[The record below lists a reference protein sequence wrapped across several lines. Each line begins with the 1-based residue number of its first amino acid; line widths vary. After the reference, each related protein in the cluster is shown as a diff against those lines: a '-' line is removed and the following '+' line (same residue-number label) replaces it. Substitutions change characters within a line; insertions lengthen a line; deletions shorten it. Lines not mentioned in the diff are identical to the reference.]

1 MAIMKPSHPFF
12 LLIPTILFHLLNL
25 DPTMTPS
32 IPPDT
37 SIPSSPTPRAGVSG
51 WWRAAT
57 IFLLLVLSIMV
68 ATTASMFEQFKAQ
81 VQYLQVQLKETQQL
95 KYVAVLN
102 DTKNAP
108 AMLVTMN
115 LLDDKLHI
123 QRLNG
128 VLEGREESLQLWAM
142 SEGDPTRSLGVL
154 GSKTKTLQIP
164 ATERDLASATT
175 LAISVET
182 KGGIIDPQQ
191 PPSQPFL
198 FQGMVI
204 RKAL

>member
-1 MAIMKPSHPFF
+1 MTN
-12 LLIPTILFHLLNL
+12 PT
-25 DPTMTPS
+25 
-32 IPPDT
+32 PDT
-37 SIPSSPTPRAGVSG
+37 SSVTPSTPMPRPRVSS
-51 WWRAAT
+51 WWRAGA
-57 IFLLLVLSIMV
+57 IFLMVVLSILV

-81 VQYLQVQLKETQQL
+81 VQHLQVQLKETQQL

-102 DTKNAP
+102 NTQNAP

-115 LLDDKLHI
+115 MLDDKLHI

-164 ATERDLASATT
+164 LTERDLASATT
-175 LAISVET
+175 LAISVEP
-182 KGGIIDPQQ
+182 KGGAADPKK
-191 PPSQPFL
+191 PSLPFL

>member
-1 MAIMKPSHPFF
+1 MS
-12 LLIPTILFHLLNL
+12 
-25 DPTMTPS
+25 
-32 IPPDT
+32 
-37 SIPSSPTPRAGVSG
+37 
-51 WWRAAT
+51 
-57 IFLLLVLSIMV
+57 
-68 ATTASMFEQFKAQ
+68 SMFEQFKAQ
-81 VQYLQVQLKETQQL
+81 VQHLQVQLKETKQL

-115 LLDDKLHI
+115 MLDDKLEI

-164 ATERDLASATT
+164 TTERDLASATT
-175 LAISVET
+175 LAISVEP
-182 KGGIIDPQQ
+182 KGGAVDPKK
-191 PPSQPFL
+191 PSMPFL
-198 FQGMVI
+198 FQGAVI